1 MKAKSKASRWLAAL
15 LTGVLM
21 LGLLAACQSTPA
33 ATTAPTTKAAATEAD
48 KTDAPASDDEPIVIG
63 GLAPLTGGVSVY
75 GIASDNGTQLA
86 IDEINAAGGINGRQI
101 KYVVLDEQGDEEQ
114 AVTAYDR
121 LVNEYNIVALI
132 GDVTS
137 KPSIAVAQ
145 RAARDGLPMIAPTA
159 TAADVTLQGKNVF
172 RVCFLDP
179 DQGRT
184 MADFAKN
191 NLNVTKAAVIHNAS
205 DDYSVGLAEAFIAQ
219 AKELGIEIV
228 SEQTYVQDDKD
239 FRTQLTT
246 IAAAGPDIL
255 YAPDYYGTDILILN
269 QAKDAGLNVP
279 LLGGDGWDGILT
291 QTAEDNPKEADGNYF
306 TNHYATSDES
316 PIVQDFLKAFEAKYN
331 EVPISFSALGYD
343 AAHILAAAIERAGST
358 DKDAIVAALNQTDYE
373 GVTGHIT
380 FDENGDPLKPI
391 SIIEVVDGAY
401 KLITKIDIER

>member
-1 MKAKSKASRWLAAL
+1 MKAKHKVSRWLAAL
-15 LTGVLM
+15 LTGALV
-21 LGLLAACQSTPA
+21 LGLLAACQDSP
-33 ATTAPTTKAAATEAD
+33 ATTTAAPATEAAA
-48 KTDAPASDDEPIVIG
+48 KTDAPPADDDPIVIG
-63 GLAPLTGGVSVY
+63 GLAPLTGAVSVY
-75 GIASDNGTQLA
+75 GIASDNGSQLA
-86 IDEINAAGGINGRQI
+86 IEEINAAGGINGRQI

-137 KPSIAVAQ
+137 KPAIAVAQ

-246 IAAAGPDIL
+246 IAAASPDIL

-269 QAKDAGLNVP
+269 QAKDAGLDVP

-343 AAHILAAAIERAGST
+343 AAKILAAAIERAGST
-358 DKDAIVAALNQTDYE
+358 DKDAIVAALNETKYD